1 MRYSD
6 IIVPTEGDGST
17 FTLVGN
23 GYYRGHRLAEVHYR
37 IAAGLVDIGIFFAL
51 WLPAAFL
58 MKFYLNHIEPHL
70 PYQLWLSSWVQLL
83 MVGLLPTAVS
93 FFNVVFM
100 QSRTGQS
107 LGKMLL
113 GLVTVSPQVD
123 PMNMAVNYFAAP
135 SALKLAVR
143 WCFHAA
149 DAFLLIGVWVVAFS
163 SRRESLADKAC
174 NTMVLR
180 PYDLSSIQLHK
191 GLLGARDR

>member
-1 MRYSD
+1 MRYPD
-6 IIVPTEGDGST
+6 ILVPTEGDGSA

-37 IAAGLVDIGIFFAL
+37 IAAGLVDIAIFFAL

-58 MKFYLNHIEPHL
+58 MKFYLNHIEIHL
-70 PYQLWLSSWVQLL
+70 AYQLWLSPWVQVL
-83 MVGLLPTAVS
+83 MVALLPVAVS

-107 LGKMLL
+107 LGKMLFRML
-113 GLVTVSPQVD
+113 TVSPQVD

-135 SALKLAVR
+135 SGLKLAVR

-149 DAFLLIGVWVVAFS
+149 DAFLLIGVWFVAFS

-180 PYDLSSIQLHK
+180 PYDLSAIRLHK

>member
-1 MRYSD
+1 MRYPD

-37 IAAGLVDIGIFFAL
+37 IAAALIDIGVFFAI
-51 WLPAAFL
+51 WLPASFL
-58 MKFYLNHIEPHL
+58 MTLYSNHVETHL
-70 PYQLWLSSWVQLL
+70 PYQLWLSPLL
-83 MVGLLPTAVS
+83 MTALVILLPVAVS

-107 LGKMLL
+107 FGKLCL
-113 GLVTVSPQVD
+113 GLVIVSPQVD
-123 PMNMAVNYFAAP
+123 PMNMAVNYLAAP
-135 SALKLAVR
+135 SMLKLAVR

-191 GLLGARDR
+191 GLIGARDR

>member
-1 MRYSD
+1 MRYPD

-37 IAAGLVDIGIFFAL
+37 IAAALIDIGIFFAL
-51 WLPAAFL
+51 CLPAALL
-58 MKFYLNHIEPHL
+58 MKFYLNLIEIHL
-70 PYQLWLSSWVQLL
+70 PYQLWLPQPLQIL
-83 MVGLLPTAVS
+83 IVGLLPTAVS

-107 LGKMLL
+107 FGKMLL

-123 PMNMAVNYFAAP
+123 PMNMAVNYLAAP
-135 SALKLAVR
+135 SVLRLVVR

-180 PYDLSSIQLHK
+180 PYNLSSIQLHK